1 MTQAKFITFEGGEG
15 VGKSTQ
21 AKALARRLA
30 ARGITATVT
39 REPGG
44 SPFAELIRDLLL
56 SPQTP
61 AHGPLSEALLF
72 NAARADHLANI
83 IRPELA
89 AGRWVICDR
98 FADST
103 RAYQG
108 AAGGIDMAT
117 IAQLNEIVVGETEPD
132 LTIILDLPA
141 KEGLARASA
150 RRGNAQS
157 TSTQAQPVD
166 TFEARTL
173 AFHEKLREEFLR
185 VAQEQPG
192 RCVVIDGAQNI
203 ELIGAQ
209 IWSAAATKLFVSDC
223 SGGDR

>member
-21 AKALARRLA
+21 VKALARRLT

-61 AHGPLSEALLF
+61 KHGPLSETLLF
-72 NAARADHLANI
+72 NAARADHLAEI

-98 FADST
+98 FSDST

-108 AAGGIDMAT
+108 AAGGIEMAT

-132 LTIILDLPA
+132 LTIILDMPA

-150 RRGNAQS
+150 RRGDAQS
-157 TSTQAQPVD
+157 TSTPAQLVD

-173 AFHEKLREEFLR
+173 AFHEKLRREFLR
-185 VAQEQPG
+185 LAAEQPG
-192 RCVVIDGAQNI
+192 RCVVIDGAQSI
-203 ELIGAQ
+203 EQIGAQ
-209 IWSAAATKLFVSDC
+209 IWDAVEKRLLE
-223 SGGDR
+223 SGDAGGEP